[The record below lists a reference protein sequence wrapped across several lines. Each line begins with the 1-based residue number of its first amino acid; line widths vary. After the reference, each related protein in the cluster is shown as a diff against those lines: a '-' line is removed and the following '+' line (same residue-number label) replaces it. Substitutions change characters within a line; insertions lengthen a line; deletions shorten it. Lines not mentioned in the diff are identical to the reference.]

1 MTEQRIISLGKTSQ
15 FISQFFR
22 LIVIAILFSIFG
34 IGTAGIGI
42 VISLI
47 IGFSIFK
54 LIPFKTSIYTDF
66 LKLSQQEIDKNVFRN
81 QFRKKLIYNII
92 IFILTV
98 IPAYFTFSDEFIYS
112 SNIIIIPILVF
123 GVMISSLIFQFYY
136 FNIVNGFIKHYEV
149 TFIQKPIS
157 TIDNIVAEYEN
168 PENLENEPIKI
179 QSFDTENIEKQERV
193 DYTELVKNKLTDL
206 NKVLE
211 NSNIITR
218 ISKKIKTLNPSEIII
233 LSVAIGA
240 FAFIILGYGFAD
252 IEKFG
257 YVDGEK
263 YYVSRDA
270 EYSDLETTTKLNYG
284 LAFPGFIITAGISY
298 LFLNSKKKGQN
309 NNNGNYGN

>member
-66 LKLSQQEIDKNVFRN
+66 LKLSQQEIDKNIFRN

-98 IPAYFTFSDEFIYS
+98 IPAYFTFLDDFIYS

-136 FNIVNGFIKHYEV
+136 FNIVNRFIKHYEV
-149 TFIQKPIS
+149 IFIQKPVS
-157 TIDNIVAEYEN
+157 TVDNIVAEYGN
-168 PENLENEPIKI
+168 SENLENEPIKT
-179 QSFDTENIEKQERV
+179 QNFDIENIEKKESI
-193 DYTELVKNKLTDL
+193 DYTELIKNKLADL
-206 NKVLE
+206 RQVFN
-211 NSNIITR
+211 NGITR
-218 ISKKIKTLNPSEIII
+218 ISKKIKTLNPNEIII

-263 YYVSRDA
+263 YYVSRDE
-270 EYSDLETTTKLNYG
+270 EYSDLETVTKLNYG
-284 LAFPGFIITAGISY
+284 LAFPVFIITAGISY

-309 NNNGNYGN
+309 NNNDNYEN